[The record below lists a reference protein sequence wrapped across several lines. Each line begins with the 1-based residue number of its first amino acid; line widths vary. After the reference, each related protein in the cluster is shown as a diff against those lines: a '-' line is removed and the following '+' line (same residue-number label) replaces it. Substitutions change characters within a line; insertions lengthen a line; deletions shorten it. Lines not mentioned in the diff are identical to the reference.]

1 MQTSPSSVAPFPG
14 RVTWIDGARG
24 IAIVL
29 VVLFHA
35 GMFTVP
41 TGLASAWWEPL
52 NLVFA
57 LLRMPLFFLVAGM
70 LAVGAVTR
78 SWPELWRTR
87 LAVLVWVFVV
97 WTVLRFA
104 YYQVIP
110 EPIDLNQSS
119 WLDFVLSIVRPSNG
133 LWFLFALAL
142 FLIAAKA
149 LHGRAH
155 RWLVLAVA
163 AVASS
168 FAHGGVSFG
177 NVTYDGIMKYF
188 VFFMIGLY
196 LREPIVRFVHRRR
209 WLATFAL
216 LAVFTAAIVLRGATG
231 WFVDAVTA
239 VPVGLIAVAFGLCL
253 ARALAGT
260 TFTLPLARP
269 LEHLGRR
276 TLQVYVTHILLLSTF
291 TSVLLPFADT
301 AVVAALRPAMPV
313 LMSAIAIP
321 LSLAIAAGC
330 ARVPVL
336 RLLYVAPAWFAR
348 DRAGT
353 ATSRG

>member
-1 MQTSPSSVAPFPG
+1 MHTSLPATTARATG

-24 IAIVL
+24 IAIIL

-41 TGLASAWWEPL
+41 TGLASPWWEPL

-70 LAVGAVTR
+70 LAVGAVQRT
-78 SWPELWRTR
+78 WPVLWRTR

-119 WLDFVLSIVRPSNG
+119 WLDFVLSVVRPSNG
-133 LWFLFALAL
+133 LWFLYALAL
-142 FLIAAKA
+142 FLVAAKA
-149 LHGRAH
+149 LHGRAN
-155 RWLVLAVA
+155 RWVVLAVA

-168 FAHGGVSFG
+168 IAHGGVVFG
-177 NVTYDGIMKYF
+177 NVAYDGMMKYF

-196 LREPIVRFVHRRR
+196 LREPIIHFVHRRG
-209 WLATFAL
+209 WLMSVAL
-216 LAVFTAAIVLRGATG
+216 LVVFAAAIVLRGATG

-253 ARALAGT
+253 ARSLART
-260 TFTLPLARP
+260 PLTRPLSRP
-269 LEHLGRR
+269 LEYLGRR

-291 TSVLLPFADT
+291 TSLLLPFADT
-301 AVVAALRPAMPV
+301 AIVAALRPLMPV
-313 LMSAIAIP
+313 LMTAVAIA
-321 LSLAIAAGC
+321 LSLVIAAGC
-330 ARVPVL
+330 ERAPVL
-336 RLLYVAPAWFAR
+336 RLLYTAPAWFAR
-348 DRAGT
+348 ERAE
-353 ATSRG
+353 APLR

>member
-1 MQTSPSSVAPFPG
+1 MQTSPTVSTARATG

-24 IAIVL
+24 IAIIL

-41 TGLASAWWEPL
+41 TGLASPWWEPL

-57 LLRMPLFFLVAGM
+57 LMRMPLFFLVAGM
-70 LAVGAVTR
+70 LAVGAVQR
-78 SWPELWRTR
+78 SWPALWRTR

-104 YYQVIP
+104 YYQVVP

-119 WLDFVLSIVRPSNG
+119 WLDFVLSVVRPSNG

-142 FLIAAKA
+142 FLVAAKA
-149 LHGRAH
+149 LHGRVN
-155 RWLVLAVA
+155 RWIVLAVA

-168 FAHGGVSFG
+168 IAHGGVTFG

-188 VFFMIGLY
+188 VFFMLGLY
-196 LREPIVRFVHRRR
+196 LREPIIRFVHRRR
-209 WLATFAL
+209 WPATAAL
-216 LAVFTAAIVLRGATG
+216 LVAFAAAIVLRGATG
-231 WFVDAVTA
+231 QFVDALTA
-239 VPVGLIAVAFGLCL
+239 VVVGLIAVAFGLCL
-253 ARALAGT
+253 ARNLART
-260 TFTLPLARP
+260 PATRPLSRP

-276 TLQVYVTHILLLSTF
+276 TLQIYVTHILLLSTF
-291 TSVLLPFADT
+291 TSLLLPFADT
-301 AVVAALRPAMPV
+301 PVIAALRPVMPV
-313 LMSAIAIP
+313 VMSAVAIA
-321 LSLAIAAGC
+321 LSLVIAAGA

-336 RLLYVAPAWFAR
+336 RLLYVAPAWFSR
-348 DRAGT
+348 ERAG
-353 ATSRG
+353 APPH

>member
-1 MQTSPSSVAPFPG
+1 MQTSHPVTTARATQ
-14 RVTWIDGARG
+14 RVTWLDGARG
-24 IAIVL
+24 IAIIL

-41 TGLASAWWEPL
+41 TGLASPWWEPL

-70 LAVGAVTR
+70 LAVGAVQR
-78 SWPELWRTR
+78 SWPALWRTR

-142 FLIAAKA
+142 FLVAAKA
-149 LHGRAH
+149 LHGRVN
-155 RWLVLAVA
+155 RWIVLAIA
-163 AVASS
+163 TVASS
-168 FAHGGVSFG
+168 VAHGGFTFG

-188 VFFMIGLY
+188 VFFMLGLY
-196 LREPIVRFVHRRR
+196 LREPIIRFVHRRR
-209 WLATFAL
+209 WPAAVAL
-216 LAVFTAAIVLRGATG
+216 LVVFAAAIALRGATG
-231 WFVDAVTA
+231 WFVDAATA
-239 VPVGLIAVAFGLCL
+239 VPVGLVAVAFGLCL
-253 ARALAGT
+253 SRNLART
-260 TFTLPLARP
+260 PFTRPLSRP

-291 TSVLLPFADT
+291 TSVLVPSADT
-301 AVVAALRPAMPV
+301 GVLTMLQPVMPV
-313 LMSAIAIP
+313 LMSAIAIA
-321 LSLAIAAGC
+321 LSLLVAAGC
-330 ARVPVL
+330 ERVPVL

-348 DRAGT
+348 DRAGDR
-353 ATSRG
+353 RG

>member
-1 MQTSPSSVAPFPG
+1 MPPFLPATTARATA

-24 IAIVL
+24 IAIIL

-41 TGLASAWWEPL
+41 TGLASPWWEPL

-70 LAVGAVTR
+70 LAVGAVQR
-78 SWPELWRTR
+78 PWAALWRTR

-104 YYQVIP
+104 YYQVVP

-119 WLDFVLSIVRPSNG
+119 WTDLVLSVVRPSNG

-142 FLIAAKA
+142 FLVAAKV
-149 LHGRAH
+149 LVGRVN

-168 FAHGGVSFG
+168 IIFGGVTFD
-177 NVTYDGIMKYF
+177 NVAHDGIVKYF

-196 LREPIVRFVHRRR
+196 FREPIIHFVHRRR
-209 WLATFAL
+209 WAATAGLLVVFA
-216 LAVFTAAIVLRGATG
+216 AAIVLRGMTG
-231 WFVDAVTA
+231 SLIDALTA
-239 VPVGLIAVAFGLCL
+239 IPVGLVAVAFGLCL
-253 ARALAGT
+253 ARSLART
-260 TFTLPLARP
+260 PLSRP
-269 LEHLGRR
+269 LEHLGTR
-276 TLQVYVTHILLLSTF
+276 TLQVYVTHILVLSSL
-291 TSVLLPFADT
+291 TSLLLPFADT
-301 AVVAALRPAMPV
+301 AVVAALRPVMPG
-313 LMSAIAIP
+313 LMSAVAIA
-321 LSLAIAAGC
+321 LSLLIAAGA
-330 ARVPVL
+330 ARVPAL
-336 RLLYVAPAWFAR
+336 RLLYVAPAWFS
-348 DRAGT
+348 RA
-353 ATSRG
+353 ATRVPLR